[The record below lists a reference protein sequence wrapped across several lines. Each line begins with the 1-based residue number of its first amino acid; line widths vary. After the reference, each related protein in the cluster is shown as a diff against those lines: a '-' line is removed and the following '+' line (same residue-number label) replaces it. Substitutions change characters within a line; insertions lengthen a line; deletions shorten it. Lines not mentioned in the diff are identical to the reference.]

1 MIIDKK
7 TVEYVANLAR
17 IELTED
23 ELKTM
28 SLELKDILDFI
39 GKLNELKTDEVAP
52 TSHILPVSNILRK
65 DLPGQSLS
73 SEEATANAP
82 SKENGFFGVP
92 KVIE

>member
-7 TVEYVANLAR
+7 TVEYVANLSR
-17 IELTED
+17 IELRED

-28 SLELKDILDFI
+28 SLELRDILDFI
-39 GKLNELKTDEVAP
+39 GKLNELETDDVAP
-52 TSHILPVSNILRK
+52 TSHILPISNVLRK

-82 SKENGFFGVP
+82 SKDNGFFNVP